1 MPIRKLILLS
11 ALFWLVSCSTQKNT
25 WLSRNHNAMTAR
37 YNILFNGEQSFQRG
51 EEQLRQNHQDQFTS
65 ILPLFPY
72 SGDDKAG
79 AVKGDM
85 DNAIAKGLKVIQK
98 KSITV
103 RPKGRPDRNNPR
115 QVAFYNQREFNKV
128 VGNAYILIGKAHLFN
143 HEYYDALTALD
154 YAFRD
159 FPGKPVQYEAL
170 IWMARTRIEMGDF
183 ENARI
188 VLDRYDALG
197 DAPAKYYA
205 DYMATYADY
214 LIRSGQYNSAI
225 PFVAAAAE
233 GARDKWD
240 RSRRNYI
247 LAQLYEKACRLDN
260 AKDAYLKV
268 ARSSPGY
275 DMEVTARLNV
285 MLLESKLN
293 GNIGETVRELDRMA
307 GQFKN
312 QEYRDRIYMTKA
324 RLSLYGQD
332 TLQALV
338 NLRLAAG
345 YNIGSRDLLA
355 ESFLNMADIYFDI
368 PDYMASYAYYDSA
381 LINIPQTHTR
391 LEQIKF
397 RHKGLKNLSAHLNTI
412 YTQDS
417 LQRLAAMTDEEL
429 NSYLE
434 AYVEAEKQ
442 SRLNKDI
449 SGGGSNYNT
458 GFDPLLQRSMSSQ
471 MYGSQDGR
479 GAWYFYNPTMVTL
492 GKMEFER
499 RWGRR
504 PAEDN
509 WRRSD
514 KSAVAISD
522 FSQPPALPGDPGER
536 PQDTPGAG
544 TIPDGAL
551 GQSDE
556 LPSVD
561 RLKSTIPRSKED
573 IEASHK
579 LKGEAYFKAALV
591 LLDYFNL
598 PEQAI
603 VLLSSLL
610 SQYPDHELAEQALF
624 WSYRAQLAAGNV
636 QQAQTVGST
645 LLLRFPDGYYA
656 PFVRDPEYATKLY
669 EASRELYTRYE
680 DAYNAYRSNG
690 FEEALS
696 HTSYIRK
703 GNPDPSLERKAILLS
718 AISNGK
724 LGQKDGFVRD
734 LKELSGEYP
743 ESAEGKMAGKWLAML
758 DEGMQPAAGP
768 VAYGDA
774 SVSVGLA
781 GTDDPGSTAF
791 GPLYSFEPSSTHS
804 IFVVV
809 DADANINRLIFNL
822 ADYNFNRFLLADY
835 ELEAHTLPNGQ
846 RLISISSFNN
856 NREAMD
862 YFYALR
868 SNPRLLNVGNINR
881 ALIMTAS
888 ETNLKVLLKTGNL
901 EAYQNFFTENYLS
914 GSGGYIID
922 VLYETQN

>member
-1 MPIRKLILLS
+1 
-11 ALFWLVSCSTQKNT
+11 
-25 WLSRNHNAMTAR
+25 MTAR
-37 YNILFNGEQSFQRG
+37 YNILFNGEQNFQRG
-51 EEQLRQNHQDQFTS
+51 EEQLRQNHQDQFTR

-72 SGDDKAG
+72 SGEEKAG

-85 DNAIAKGLKVIQK
+85 DNAIAKGLKIIQK

-128 VGNAYILIGKAHLFN
+128 VADAYILIGKAHLFN
-143 HEYYDALTALD
+143 HEYYDALTALE

-159 FPGKPVQYEAL
+159 FPGKKVQHEAL

-205 DYMATYADY
+205 DYMATYAEY

-225 PFVAAAAE
+225 PFVTAAAE
-233 GARDKWD
+233 GASDKWD

-247 LAQLYEKACRLDN
+247 LAQLLEKAGRLEN
-260 AKDAYLKV
+260 SKDAYLKV

-275 DMEVTARLNV
+275 DMEVTARLNA

-293 GNIGETVRELDRMA
+293 GNIGETGMGLDRMA

-324 RLSLYGQD
+324 RLALHGQD

-345 YNIGSRDLLA
+345 YNLGSKDLLA
-355 ESFLNMADIYFDI
+355 ETFLNMGDIYFDLT
-368 PDYMASYAYYDSA
+368 DYMASYAYYDSA
-381 LINIPQTHTR
+381 LINIPHTDPR
-391 LEQIKF
+391 LEQLNF
-397 RHKGLKNLSAHLNTI
+397 RHRGLKDLAAHLNTI
-412 YTQDS
+412 NTQDS
-417 LQRLAAMTDEEL
+417 LQRLASMTDEEL

-442 SRLNKDI
+442 ARLNKNV
-449 SGGGSNYNT
+449 SGIESDYNT
-458 GFDPLLQRSMSSQ
+458 GFDPLLQKSMSSQ
-471 MYGSQDGR
+471 IYGSQDGR
-479 GAWYFYNPTMVTL
+479 GEWYFYNPTMVTL
-492 GKMEFER
+492 GKMEFEK

-514 KSAVAISD
+514 KSAIAISD
-522 FSQPPALPGDPGER
+522 ISQPPALPGDPGER
-536 PQDTPGAG
+536 PQEMPGAG
-544 TIPDGAL
+544 PIPTGAP
-551 GQSDE
+551 GNYDE
-556 LPSVD
+556 VPSID
-561 RLKSTIPRSKED
+561 KLKVSIPRSEED

-579 LKGEAYFKAALV
+579 LKAEAYFKAALV

-598 PEQAI
+598 PQQAND
-603 VLLSSLL
+603 LLSSLL
-610 SQYPDHELAEQALF
+610 SEYPDHELAEQALF
-624 WSYRAQLAAGNV
+624 WSYRAQLAAGNE
-636 QQAQTVGST
+636 QQSQFAGST
-645 LLLRFPDGYYA
+645 LLRRFPDGYYA
-656 PFVRDPEYATKLY
+656 PFVKDPEYASKLY
-669 EASRELYTRYE
+669 QASRELYTRYE
-680 DAYNAYRSNG
+680 EAYNAYRSNS

-696 HTSYIRK
+696 YTSIIMK
-703 GNPDPSLERKAILLS
+703 GNPDPSLERKTLLLS
-718 AISNGK
+718 AINNGK
-724 LGQKDGFVRD
+724 LGRKDGFVRD
-734 LKELSGEYP
+734 LQELSGEYP
-743 ESAEGKMAGKWLAML
+743 ESLEGRMADSWLAML
-758 DEGMQPAAGP
+758 DEGMQPASGP
-768 VAYGDA
+768 VAYGDVNA
-774 SVSVGLA
+774 QDDMA
-781 GTDDPGSTAF
+781 GTGESGITAF
-791 GPLYSFEPSSTHS
+791 GPQFVFEPSSAHS
-804 IFVVV
+804 IFVIVSA
-809 DADANINRLIFNL
+809 DADINRLIFNL
-822 ADYNFNRFLLADY
+822 ADYNFNRFLIADY

-868 SNPRLLNVGNINR
+868 SNPRLMNVGTINK
-881 ALIMTAS
+881 ALIMAAS
-888 ETNLKVLLKTGNL
+888 EANLKVLLKTGNL
-901 EAYQNFFTENYLS
+901 EAYQNFFSENYLS
-914 GSGGYIID
+914 GSGGFIID